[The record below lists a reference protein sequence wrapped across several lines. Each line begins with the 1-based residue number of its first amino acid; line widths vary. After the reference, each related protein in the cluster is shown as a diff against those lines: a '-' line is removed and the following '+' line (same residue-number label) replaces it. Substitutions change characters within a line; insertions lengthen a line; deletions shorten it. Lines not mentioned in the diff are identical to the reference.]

1 MKTIYKNRKKVKE
14 RTNELNHQ
22 NHVGGF
28 LLYDFEILNGTKEK
42 KMVMIEINGCVP
54 FVFV

>member
-1 MKTIYKNRKKVKE
+1 MEKE

-42 KMVMIEINGCVP
+42 KKFGDDRNKWMCA
-54 FVFV
+54 FLFL